1 MDPRMSDLLDEALVR
16 GVITSEQREQIER
29 LSVARTPGRTEELV
43 AWAREVPRGFN
54 AITIAY
60 AVGALAVVFALGWF
74 LADRWVLLGPGGV
87 LAASLLYLAVFGA
100 AARVF
105 TRERFPTAHG
115 MAMILVVLT
124 VPLVTWSLLRVV
136 GIWSEASAVCSW
148 SDRPF
153 WDCGSRMVV
162 LAAATFV
169 SVLIAM
175 RRLRFSP
182 MMIPGAISLSVLV
195 SQPALEVGRAP
206 DGTQLIGWPMVFTA
220 SVLVAVAY
228 EMDRRRG
235 REDYGGWLHIAAA
248 VCAAI
253 ALIDLFNAETGL
265 RHLLLPTAIVAMAA
279 SLLLHRVVWLVL
291 GLGSLF
297 SYLTWLAMSVFR
309 QAVAF
314 PVILATVG
322 ITLMLL
328 TVWVQRSYP
337 RLAARVREA
346 NGMGAYFPGGT
357 ALLLAPAVV
366 AVLMIPTAR
375 ASASVERATRESD
388 ARRTRQEA
396 PPDPSGRDRT
406 PPRSPSS
413 GGRVGGP
420 RQ

>member
-16 GVITSEQREQIER
+16 GVITPEQREQIER
-29 LSVARTPGRTEELV
+29 LSVARTPGRTEELI

-54 AITIAY
+54 AITVAY

-87 LAASLLYLAVFGA
+87 LAASLLYMAVFGA

-124 VPLVTWSLLRVV
+124 VPLVTWSLLRVA
-136 GIWSEASAVCSW
+136 GIWSEASTVCSW

-153 WDCGSRMVV
+153 WDCRSRVVV
-162 LAAATFV
+162 LAAVTFM
-169 SVLIAM
+169 SVLLSM

-182 MMIPGAISLSVLV
+182 IMIPGAVALSVLL
-195 SQPALEVGRAP
+195 SQIAFEVGRAP
-206 DGTQLIGWPMVFTA
+206 DGTQLIGWPLVFTA
-220 SVLVAVAY
+220 SVLVGLAY

-235 REDYGGWLHIAAA
+235 REDYAGWLHIAAA
-248 VCAAI
+248 ICAGI
-253 ALIDLFNAETGL
+253 ALVDLFNAETES
-265 RHLLLPTAIVAMAA
+265 RHLLLPTAITAMAA

-297 SYLTWLAMSVFR
+297 AYLTWLATSVFR

-314 PVILATVG
+314 PVILAMVG

-346 NGMGAYFPGGT
+346 NGTGAYFPGGT
-357 ALLLAPAVV
+357 ALLLAPALV

-375 ASASVERATRESD
+375 ATASVERANREAD
-388 ARRTRQEA
+388 ARRARLDA
-396 PPDPSGRDRT
+396 PPDPPGRNRT
-406 PPRSPSS
+406 PPRSGST

-420 RQ
+420 GQ

>member
-1 MDPRMSDLLDEALVR
+1 MSDLLDDALVR
-16 GVITSEQREQIER
+16 GVITPEQREQIER
-29 LSVARTPGRTEELV
+29 LAITRTPGRTEELI

-54 AITIAY
+54 AITVAY
-60 AVGALAVVFALGWF
+60 TVGALAVVFALGWF

-87 LAASLLYLAVFGA
+87 LSASLLYMAVFGA

-124 VPLVTWSLLRVV
+124 VPLVTWSLLRVI
-136 GIWSEASAVCSW
+136 GIWSEASEVCSW

-153 WDCGSRMVV
+153 WDCRSRVVV
-162 LAAATFV
+162 LAAVTFV
-169 SVLIAM
+169 SVLVAM
-175 RRLRFSP
+175 RRLRFGP
-182 MMIPGAISLSVLV
+182 MMIPGAVSLSVLV
-195 SQPALEVGRAP
+195 SQLALEVGRAP
-206 DGTQLIGWPMVFTA
+206 DGTQLVGWPLVFT
-220 SVLVAVAY
+220 SSILVGLAY
-228 EMDRRRG
+228 EMDLRRG
-235 REDYGGWLHIAAA
+235 REDYAGWLHIAAA

-253 ALIDLFNAETGL
+253 ALVDLFNTETAT

-297 SYLTWLAMSVFR
+297 AYLTWLATSVFR

-314 PVILATVG
+314 PVILAMVG

-346 NGMGAYFPGGT
+346 NGTGAFFPGGT
-357 ALLLAPAVV
+357 ALLLAPALV

-375 ASASVERATRESD
+375 ATASVERATRESD

-396 PPDPSGRDRT
+396 PPEPPGRDRT
-406 PPRSPSS
+406 TPRSPPS